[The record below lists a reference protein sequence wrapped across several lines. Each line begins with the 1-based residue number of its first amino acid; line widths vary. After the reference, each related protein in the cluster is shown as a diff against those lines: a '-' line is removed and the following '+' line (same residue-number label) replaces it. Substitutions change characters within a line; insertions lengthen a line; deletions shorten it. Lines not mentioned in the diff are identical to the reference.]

1 MDREGFDQLPVVN
14 EAGLVIG
21 MVTLGNIMSQMLTG
35 RITPESPIA
44 NSIYKNFKKVTLG
57 SSLGRLSRI
66 LDHDHYAVVVHR
78 QRLYSDKGKM
88 DEKEMIFGIV
98 ARIDLLNFITLNQ
111 NERTVQNGDD
121 LH

>member
-1 MDREGFDQLPVVN
+1 
-14 EAGLVIG
+14 
-21 MVTLGNIMSQMLTG
+21 
-35 RITPESPIA
+35 
-44 NSIYKNFKKVTLG
+44 
-57 SSLGRLSRI
+57 
-66 LDHDHYAVVVHR
+66 
-78 QRLYSDKGKM
+78 M